1 MLRNVGSIG
10 FLAEIRQQL
19 LDAPRDRGV
28 AFELARP
35 VSLACIVGKRELE
48 ATALSRLAAARRRAS
63 SQSESN

>member
-19 LDAPRDRGV
+19 LDAPRDREV

-35 VSLACIVGKRELE
+35 VSLVCIVGKRELE
-48 ATALSRLAAARRRAS
+48 ATALSSRGA
-63 SQSESN
+63 